1 MSEAARRKRRHRWK
15 DNQFQVRRIWL
26 DGIDARLRIAAQHN
40 VCCRSRTQMNPNYFC
55 TNVGDGGRPLCKT
68 YNRQSGPNSG
78 RAGTR
83 DLNFL
88 FDRQT
93 EGPAPGRRDTS
104 ASASSSRPVRRQR
117 PAREDTRDSA

>member
-55 TNVGDGGRPLCKT
+55 RNVGDGGRPLCKT
-68 YNRQSGPNSG
+68 YNRQSGPNLG

-83 DLNFL
+83 DLNSGKL
-88 FDRQT
+88 K
-93 EGPAPGRRDTS
+93 ARR
-104 ASASSSRPVRRQR
+104 RGGGILVPVLQVRGLCARQR